1 MATVHKKENEEV
13 VFGLQQ
19 EERVL
24 DFNRTSRVPGHC
36 GESLWAL
43 MKPKISMQ
51 IPALYPFFYI
61 FIIKSLYFTWARDFV
76 MHFKI
81 KL

>member
-1 MATVHKKENEEV
+1 MAIVNKKENEEV

-19 EERVL
+19 EERV
-24 DFNRTSRVPGHC
+24 PGHC

-43 MKPKISMQ
+43 MKQKISMQ